1 MFFSDSY
8 FVVIKSAT
16 VDAAVSVVAIVGSV
30 SASAV
35 YVSRM

>member
-1 MFFSDSY
+1 MFVRSD
-8 FVVIKSAT
+8 T

-30 SASAV
+30 SAKAV